1 MSETKLSI
9 SNDLMLETAYAFN
22 QISTLADELA
32 TNVSEI
38 GLSEEDK
45 KLPVEVMPKNRY
57 SNMLYL
63 LADYTKLLDQKI
75 TKAIVEAGGNI

>member
-45 KLPVEVMPKNRY
+45 KLPVQVMPKNRY
-57 SNMLYL
+57 SNMLFL